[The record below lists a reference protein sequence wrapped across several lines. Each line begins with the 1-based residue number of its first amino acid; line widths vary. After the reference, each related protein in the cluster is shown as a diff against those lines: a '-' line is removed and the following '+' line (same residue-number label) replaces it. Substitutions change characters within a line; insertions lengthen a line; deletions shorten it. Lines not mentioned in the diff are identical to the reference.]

1 MDIMKMGTE
10 LLSNALGDS
19 GDSGKLTEAL
29 GGLLGGGGDGGMD
42 LSALA
47 AKMSG
52 DGGMSS
58 VLSSWLGDGANEG
71 ISADSVKSLLGDANI
86 ADFAAKLGIDPS
98 NAASSL
104 AEALPQLMDKSS
116 SGGSLLDSLGGADG
130 LLGAA
135 KSFFK

>member
-19 GDSGKLTEAL
+19 ADSGKLTEAL
-29 GGLLGGGGDGGMD
+29 GGLLGGGDGGMD